1 MEENEMKNIALLI
14 DKAIK
19 NHENE
24 SVLSQIKSEVAEL
37 CSKFPLYPEL
47 KQN

>member
-1 MEENEMKNIALLI
+1 LIAAFI

-19 NHENE
+19 NVENE
-24 SVLSQIKSEVAEL
+24 TVLAQIKIEVAEL

-47 KQN
+47 A